1 MFNDTCVRPVTGRL
15 IKVGSTDTVAADF
28 KLFFERTSSRGS
40 HCSTAVFVWA
50 ELIPCLTRVFLLE
63 KLTTTQHPIYL
74 KAISLGPV
82 PVATNGVVR
91 AVSIPV
97 VALIAYIDT
106 VLPLK
111 LPT

>member
-1 MFNDTCVRPVTGRL
+1 MEEVSFNTTLQRPVTGRL

-50 ELIPCLTRVFLLE
+50 ELIPCLIRVFLLG
-63 KLTTTQHPIYL
+63 KLTTTQDPIYL
-74 KAISLGPV
+74 KAIPTGAV
-82 PVATNGVVR
+82 PVATVGVVR

-97 VALIAYIDT
+97 VALIAYMDT
-106 VLPLK
+106 VLPL
-111 LPT
+111 